1 MPNSK
6 FVLLLIPFMMA
17 CGEEPSKPD
26 VKQLNR
32 LAQLREQIKDELGE
46 QYDSPIPAPTEAQLK
61 RGAKLYP
68 QLCGSCHG
76 LRGRGNGKVV
86 AEGLLDKPTDFTDPQ
101 MAYFFSDRARLYII
115 KKGISGT
122 SMMGWEN
129 VLSEDDLL
137 ALFHYIRSLAPET
150 KGDNS

>member
-1 MPNSK
+1 MPK
-6 FVLLLIPFMMA
+6 PRLIFFLIPFLMS
-17 CGEEPSKPD
+17 CGEEPSRPD
-26 VKQLNR
+26 ATQLQR
-32 LAQLREQIKDELGE
+32 LAQLREQIKEELGE
-46 QYDSPIPAPTEAQLK
+46 QYDVPIPAATEAQLK

-86 AEGLLDKPTDFTDPQ
+86 TEGLLDKPTDFTNPE
-101 MAYFFSDRARLYII
+101 MAHFFSDRARLYII
-115 KKGISGT
+115 KKGIPGT

-137 ALFHYIRSLAPET
+137 ALFHYIRSLAPQT
-150 KGDNS
+150 KGDDS